1 MRYAYPAVFHPEE
14 NGEFSVWFPDL
25 KGCITQ
31 GNNLYDALYM
41 AQDALNEWLVF
52 LEDEG
57 KNIAKPSDIKRVELE
72 GEQFATYI
80 RADTDA
86 CRLLDAQRCVS

>member
-1 MRYAYPAVFHPEE
+1 MKYVYPAVFHPES
-14 NGEFSVWFPDL
+14 NGEYSVWFPDL
-25 KGCITQ
+25 TGCVTQ

-41 AQDALNEWLVF
+41 AQDALNGWLEF

-57 KNIAKPSDIKRVELE
+57 KNIAPPGDIRKIALE

-86 CRLLDAQRCVS
+86 WRLLEARRNAL